1 VVDGAGASVGVD
13 AGVGVDADVGVEVDV
28 DVGAEVDVDV
38 GAEVD
43 IDVGAEVGVLAD
55 GESAF
60 GAPVAQPEVST
71 TSATATAGARKI
83 DRPRF
88 PLIFR

>member
-13 AGVGVDADVGVEVDV
+13 AGVGVDADVGV
-28 DVGAEVDVDV
+28 EVDVDV